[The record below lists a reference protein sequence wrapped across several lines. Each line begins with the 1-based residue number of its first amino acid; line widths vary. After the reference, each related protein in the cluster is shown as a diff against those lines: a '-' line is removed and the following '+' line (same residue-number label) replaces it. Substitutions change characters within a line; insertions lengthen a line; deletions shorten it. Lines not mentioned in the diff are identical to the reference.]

1 MGVTAMVADEANH
14 LDQVNVGEE
23 KPVKQFSDR
32 ELNQTT
38 IISLQGNPSEKA
50 LKQENDLILQ
60 ENFKTRELLD
70 QANMKFRDCENSIHK

>member
-1 MGVTAMVADEANH
+1 MVADEANH